1 MDGQRRIVPG
11 KLLCQIAVWSLVL
24 YLLVFHSFLVE
35 CIGYRIHS
43 SSIKVMSWLVFKCVV
58 NIVHIRTSSRPKWHN
73 FFQVLLLISNLCLQE
88 KPTKKS
94 APFKLEIPREQTK
107 QDTEHYHFEIVFIN
121 FVFPFALFSLII
133 GKATKY

>member
-88 KPTKKS
+88 KPTKKPLHLNS
-94 APFKLEIPREQTK
+94 KNQESKPNKTQNITILKLFLLI
-107 QDTEHYHFEIVFIN
+107 
-121 FVFPFALFSLII
+121 LFSHSHCFPL
-133 GKATKY
+133 